1 MQNKLVSYQEIKL
14 GVHILDKLHI
24 DLSVNGNP
32 VTLKGNLDAC
42 TVVVFPSLNPDH
54 EEIQI
59 DGDESLSSTMDIRTN
74 INKDGVE
81 MIGTDS
87 TRNYLS
93 VLRALVY
100 SNKKPAYYLNRVF
113 KLSCSKLSSQF
124 KSSEYTLTLTV
135 LHPKQSFKTTN
146 SPSSSILSS
155 LSSST
160 EGNDLSGMYHKE
172 REISGSADQAQGT
185 LLRYTPPLIEMQVF
199 IYDCL
204 QVQKS
209 SRILFY
215 TLMMSKSQNHTFIP

>member
-1 MQNKLVSYQEIKL
+1 MITILTLLMKCLFALVVLSGIQNKLVSYKEIKL
-14 GVHILDKLHI
+14 GVHIFGKLHI
-24 DLSVNGNP
+24 DLSMNENAL
-32 VTLKGNLDAC
+32 TLKESLDAC
-42 TVVVFPSLNPDH
+42 SVVVFPSLNPDH

-59 DGDESLSSTMDIRTN
+59 DGDDSLSSTMDIRTN

-113 KLSCSKLSSQF
+113 KLSCSQLSSEF

-135 LHPKQSFKTTN
+135 LHPKQLFKTTDV
-146 SPSSSILSS
+146 PLSSILSS

-160 EGNDLSGMYHKE
+160 EGNDLSSLYHNE
-172 REISGSADQAQGT
+172 LEIDGSTDQTQGT
-185 LLRYTPPLIEMQVF
+185 IF
-199 IYDCL
+199 
-204 QVQKS
+204 
-209 SRILFY
+209 FY
-215 TLMMSKSQNHTFIP
+215 